1 MSDYQNLKIKRKK
14 ITRPHIL
21 NNHIPEANNKN
32 ASTSSTR
39 RGSQGNT
46 PKTLSCKPPN
56 NLHVCKRMRKIE
68 RQGEG
73 PKETHLR
80 LSPNNLHV
88 CCYMQAY

>member
-56 NLHVCKRMRKIE
+56 NLHVC
-68 RQGEG
+68 
-73 PKETHLR
+73 
-80 LSPNNLHV
+80 
-88 CCYMQAY
+88 CYMQAY